1 MADVDKL
8 VIAGEIGR
16 QTALEYIEYTF
27 EPGVMYALAG
37 RNGAGKSTLLLTL
50 AGELE
55 PVSGEV
61 TFGGTPPGDVTN
73 AGNIVR
79 VSDPIFLPDLSLGE
93 HIELMQRKTK
103 LDLSDALATWQ
114 LAELLPLPPAQ
125 LSSGQRQ
132 RAFLAIQLYLPTQV
146 LLMDEPERYLDTHW
160 QQCLTAELR
169 KLAGAGRIVVVATH
183 SADMLAACD
192 HRIVVG
198 HHG

>member
-61 TFGGTPPGDVTN
+61 TFGGTSPGDVTN

-103 LDLSDALATWQ
+103 LDLSDALTTW
-114 LAELLPLPPAQ
+114 
-125 LSSGQRQ
+125 
-132 RAFLAIQLYLPTQV
+132 
-146 LLMDEPERYLDTHW
+146 
-160 QQCLTAELR
+160 
-169 KLAGAGRIVVVATH
+169 
-183 SADMLAACD
+183 
-192 HRIVVG
+192 
-198 HHG
+198 

>member
-114 LAELLPLPPAQ
+114 LGELLPLPPAQ
-125 LSSGQRQ
+125 LSSG
-132 RAFLAIQLYLPTQV
+132 
-146 LLMDEPERYLDTHW
+146 
-160 QQCLTAELR
+160 
-169 KLAGAGRIVVVATH
+169 
-183 SADMLAACD
+183 
-192 HRIVVG
+192 
-198 HHG
+198 

>member
-27 EPGVMYALAG
+27 DPGVMYALSG

-103 LDLSDALATWQ
+103 VDLSDALATWQ
-114 LAELLPLPPAQ
+114 LEELLPLPPAQ

-132 RAFLAIQLYLPTQV
+132 RAFLAIQLYLPAQV

-160 QQCLTAELR
+160 QQCLTTELR
-169 KLAGAGRIVVVATH
+169 NLPSAGRIVVVATH

>member
-103 LDLSDALATWQ
+103 VDLSDALTTWQ
-114 LAELLPLPPAQ
+114 LEELLPLPPAQ

-146 LLMDEPERYLDTHW
+146 LLMDEPERYLDTNW
-160 QQCLTAELR
+160 QQCLTTELR
-169 KLAGAGRIVVVATH
+169 NLASVGRIVVVATH
-183 SADMLAACD
+183 SADMLVACD

>member
-1 MADVDKL
+1 MTRVADVDKL

-27 EPGVMYALAG
+27 DPGVMYALAG

-93 HIELMQRKTK
+93 HIELMQQNQT
-103 LDLSDALATWQ
+103 
-114 LAELLPLPPAQ
+114 
-125 LSSGQRQ
+125 
-132 RAFLAIQLYLPTQV
+132 
-146 LLMDEPERYLDTHW
+146 
-160 QQCLTAELR
+160 
-169 KLAGAGRIVVVATH
+169 
-183 SADMLAACD
+183 
-192 HRIVVG
+192 
-198 HHG
+198 

>member
-27 EPGVMYALAG
+27 EPGVMYALSG

-61 TFGGTPPGDVTN
+61 TFGGTSPGDVTN

-103 LDLSDALATWQ
+103 LD
-114 LAELLPLPPAQ
+114 
-125 LSSGQRQ
+125 
-132 RAFLAIQLYLPTQV
+132 
-146 LLMDEPERYLDTHW
+146 THW
-160 QQCLTAELR
+160 QQCLTTELR
-169 KLAGAGRIVVVATH
+169 NLASAGRIVVVATH

-192 HRIVVG
+192 HCIVVG